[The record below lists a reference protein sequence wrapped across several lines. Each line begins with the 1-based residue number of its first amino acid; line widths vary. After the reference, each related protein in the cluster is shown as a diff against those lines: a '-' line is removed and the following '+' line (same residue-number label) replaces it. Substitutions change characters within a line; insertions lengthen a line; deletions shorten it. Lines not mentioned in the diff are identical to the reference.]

1 MKINNPSRQ
10 NKVYAYSLKKEHSI
24 KISTKQKKRKN
35 HNVLTE
41 DVNKILFSAPN
52 NKRI

>member
-24 KISTKQKKRKN
+24 KISTKQKKSKK

>member
-24 KISTKQKKRKN
+24 KISTKKKSKN